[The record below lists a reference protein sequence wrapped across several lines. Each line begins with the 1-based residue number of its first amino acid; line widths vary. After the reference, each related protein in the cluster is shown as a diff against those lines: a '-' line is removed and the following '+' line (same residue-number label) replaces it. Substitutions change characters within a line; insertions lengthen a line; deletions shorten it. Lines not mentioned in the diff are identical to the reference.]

1 MKKDEWLEQCRQNG
15 SVLLEV
21 VGNYHPYR
29 GNRPHPIGLIT
40 AKSAQYACDT
50 ICAAIINEESSSL
63 DPSARFGV
71 ALERGDVEALS
82 VMLSSTWFG
91 VPESTSCW
99 GVTGFK
105 ELVNLL
111 DDPPECEDDG
121 DDK

>member
-21 VGNYHPYR
+21 VGNYYPYR
-29 GNRPHPIGLIT
+29 GNEPHSIGPIT
-40 AKSAQYACDT
+40 AKSAQCVCDT
-50 ICAAIINEESSSL
+50 ICASIINEESSSL

-71 ALERGDVEALS
+71 ALERGDVAALS
-82 VMLSSTWFG
+82 SMLSSTWFG

-105 ELVNLL
+105 ELVDLL
-111 DDPPECEDDG
+111 DDPPEYEYGG
-121 DDK
+121 DE